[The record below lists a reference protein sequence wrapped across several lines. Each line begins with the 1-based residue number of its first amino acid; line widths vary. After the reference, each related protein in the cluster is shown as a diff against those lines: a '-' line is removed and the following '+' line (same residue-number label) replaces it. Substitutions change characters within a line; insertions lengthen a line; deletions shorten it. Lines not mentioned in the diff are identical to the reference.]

1 MFPVGDKE
9 TLFPPSQAVYQGLKE
24 RVNGF
29 VWTSFALSAGS
40 LEEQQQLPEAWV
52 LQNLCSKQDLQ
63 GNFPLI

>member
-1 MFPVGDKE
+1 
-9 TLFPPSQAVYQGLKE
+9 VYQGLKE